1 MIEMNVVNR
10 IREVL
15 NERGI
20 KAKWL
25 AEKAGISD
33 SALTHYLKNRRQP
46 DAAVLAR
53 IAKALDLTVDDLLT
67 Y

>member
-10 IREVL
+10 IREIID
-15 NERGI
+15 EKGI

-25 AEKAGISD
+25 AEKAGISG

-46 DAAVLAR
+46 DATVLAR

>member
-25 AEKAGISD
+25 AEQVGVS
-33 SALTHYLKNRRQP
+33 SPALSNYLKNRRQP